1 MAAADQFLCYNPAN
15 GSVWRVAGNT
25 KRLVLTDE
33 YNFYHG
39 FLGEPVI
46 VISSQWF
53 NSIPIAS

>member
-1 MAAADQFLCYNPAN
+1 M
-15 GSVWRVAGNT
+15 WRVAGNT

-46 VISSQWF
+46 VISAQWF
-53 NSIPIAS
+53 NSIPIATG